1 MDSIERL
8 QKIFADDRLIFAHK
22 GEVNHQLLLA
32 ICRLAEVEM
41 DLTSEVFYMK
51 KRVVHLIIECLQNI
65 IKHNSLPEDSAAAAQ
80 FKPTFMFGKEDDRY
94 LLASGNTLLN
104 HKAHHLENYLNY
116 LNSLNP
122 YRLQK
127 FYKGAIKSV
136 VRWGKK
142 GRMGLVEMAI
152 KSHDKID
159 FSFEPIDEQY
169 CYFTYLISIRRDP
182 HILANAENLRSSWEA
197 ETAKKIQEGENATS
211 EVPPTKN

>member
-8 QKIFADDRLIFAHK
+8 RKIFEDNRLIFAHK

-32 ICRLAEVEM
+32 VCRLAEVEM
-41 DLTSEVFYMK
+41 DITSEDFYMK

-65 IKHNSLPEDSAAAAQ
+65 IKHNCHPEEGSPALQ
-80 FKPTFMFGKEDDRY
+80 YKPTFMFGKEGDKY
-94 LLASGNTLLN
+94 LIASGNTLLN

-152 KSHDKID
+152 KSHDKIE

-169 CYFTYLISIRRDP
+169 CYFTYLISVRRDS

-197 ETAKKIQEGENATS
+197 ETAKKIQEGENAES
-211 EVPPTKN
+211 EISPPKN